1 MTLLNEP
8 GAVLKSDTRGR
19 VRIPEERREALLD
32 EFERSG
38 LSGRKFA
45 QLAGVNYA
53 TFMNW
58 VQKRRDAR
66 GKQGCELRASEA
78 VQLLEAVAD
87 LRVPAMEAG
96 LCIEL
101 PGGARMTIDSPGQ
114 LAMAAG
120 LLELLSAKGRSGC

>member
-1 MTLLNEP
+1 MTSPNES
-8 GAVLKSDTRGR
+8 GSVLKSDTRGR
-19 VRIPEERREALLD
+19 VRVPEERREALLD
-32 EFERSG
+32 EFEKSG
-38 LSGRKFA
+38 LSGQKFA

-58 VQKRRDAR
+58 LQKRRDAR
-66 GKQGCELRASEA
+66 KLQGRELRATEA
-78 VQLLEAVAD
+78 VQLLEAVPD

-101 PGGARMTIDSPGQ
+101 PGGAWMIVDSPGQ

-120 LLELLSAKGRSGC
+120 LLELLATKGRSGC

>member
-1 MTLLNEP
+1 M
-8 GAVLKSDTRGR
+8 KSDTRGR

-53 TFMNW
+53 TFMQW
-58 VQKRRDAR
+58 AQKRRDAR
-66 GKQGCELRASEA
+66 KQQRCELRASEA

-96 LCIEL
+96 LCVEL

-120 LLELLSAKGRSGC
+120 LLELLATKGRSGC